1 MKIKS
6 GVLQEKNIVGLI
18 GPNPTKEICVFMAN
32 IELGENNDKQKSDS
46 WMMRSENTEIDNIWI
61 CSVTKQ
67 AQDEWSSLSNSGY
80 FNSLVLNNIKMI
92 DRFDN

>member
-1 MKIKS
+1 MDD
-6 GVLQEKNIVGLI
+6 E
-18 GPNPTKEICVFMAN
+18 
-32 IELGENNDKQKSDS
+32 
-46 WMMRSENTEIDNIWI
+46 SENTEIDNIWI

-92 DRFDN
+92 DRFDK